1 MTNEGDRE
9 ERVRDAVIA
18 FVESGERP
26 DRHRLAVIEQRLLAK
41 RRRGGVLWWWVVL
54 GIGLM
59 TSAAASYWAV
69 TREDVVD
76 PVPVEEEHAADAEH
90 DATQRDDAEGA
101 GDETEQAQERT
112 GKESP
117 VIYIGQ

>member
-1 MTNEGDRE
+1 MTTEGDRE

-18 FVESGERP
+18 FVEAGGRP

-41 RRRGGVLWWWVVL
+41 RRRGGVPWWWFVL
-54 GIGLM
+54 GIGLV
-59 TSAAASYWAV
+59 SGAAASYWAV

-76 PVPVEEEHAADAEH
+76 PVPVEEEHATDAEH
-90 DATQRDDAEGA
+90 GAAQPDDAEGA

-112 GKESP
+112 GEESP